1 MPRGK
6 IPSWAMKTAIWDLV
20 SKLGPKPEAILR
32 DLEKLCHRDMPLEGE
47 APPDSRTVKSVIQE
61 LQNLK
66 LEVP

>member
-47 APPDSRTVKSVIQE
+47 APPR
-61 LQNLK
+61 
-66 LEVP
+66 